1 MAAAVAEAHRVLTR
15 GGVLLDVHPS
25 ADRPRLL
32 LGPLP
37 AGAAA
42 APPLGRLDLDPGDQ
56 RDFAAA
62 GDALA
67 GALEAGFEPARAL
80 AFDYRYEFDSLDD
93 LTDYLDDHPEFAR
106 ASDELLE
113 QVALAL
119 GRARTPARLTLL
131 QRMAVTALVKL

>member
-15 GGVLLDVHPS
+15 GGVLLDVHPTD
-25 ADRPRLL
+25 DRPRLL
-32 LGPLP
+32 LWP
-37 AGAAA
+37 ASG
-42 APPLGRLDLDPGDQ
+42 APPLGRLDLDPEDR

-93 LTDYLDDHPEFAR
+93 LTDYLDDNPEFAR
-106 ASDELLE
+106 ASDALREGA
-113 QVALAL
+113 ALAL
-119 GRARTPARLTLL
+119 GRARAPARLALL
-131 QRMAVTALVKL
+131 QRMAVSALVKL